1 MPTITYGGE
10 TYECESGER
19 LRDVLLENGAT
30 PHTGLAKQ
38 LNCGGKSTCGTCAVR
53 ITEGPVG
60 EPTGLERTRLGV
72 ARHED
77 KDSVR
82 LACQYEVRSDIV
94 IEQP

>member
-1 MPTITYGGE
+1 MPTITYGDE

-30 PHTGLAKQ
+30 PHTGLAKR
-38 LNCGGKSTCGTCAVR
+38 LNCGGKATCGTCAVR

-60 EPTGLERTRLGV
+60 EPTGREQTRLGI

-77 KDSVR
+77 KGSVR